1 MREVRA
7 ITITIKGEPAD
18 GSKKNPDAPKPE
30 EENAKA
36 KETTKSSAQNLSSWL
51 VHRTLSEAESQ
62 LKIAAEYEFSKYYT
76 THDDYIGQRNF
87 EIAKAIIGIAV
98 NVGSSV
104 VSGATVGAS
113 AGGAVGAVIGA
124 AAGALFSGV
133 NLALQY
139 NRAMEQQQLTINQLD
154 AQLQYTRQRSGYSL
168 TSGSVGEDK

>member
-7 ITITIKGEPAD
+7 ITITIKGESAD

-62 LKIAAEYEFSKYYT
+62 LKIAAEDEFSKYYT

-87 EIAKAIIGIAV
+87 EIAKACIGIAV
-98 NVGSSV
+98 NVGTSM
-104 VSGATVGAS
+104 VSGAMVGAS
-113 AGGAVGAVIGA
+113 AGPVGAAIGAV
-124 AAGALFSGV
+124 AGATFSGV

-139 NRAMEQQQLTINQLD
+139 NRAMERQQLTVNQLN

>member
-7 ITITIKGEPAD
+7 ITITIKGESAD

-87 EIAKAIIGIAV
+87 EIAKACVGIAV
-98 NVGSSV
+98 NVGTSI
-104 VSGATVGAS
+104 VSGAMVGAL
-113 AGGAVGAVIGA
+113 AGPVGAAIGA
-124 AAGALFSGV
+124 AAGAAFSGV

-139 NRAMEQQQLTINQLD
+139 NRAMERQQLTVNQLN